1 MRIVM
6 VKSVFTTF
14 MITTSGLL
22 LVGKLFFSSLFGML
36 GYAAIPLDQLH
47 KLKASTQ
54 IVDKLKANHKTKKNR
69 VTKKFAK
76 RTGKK
81 VGATAVSAATIGTVA
96 VVGTLTYIE
105 LNEYCEEK
113 GELLKE
119 ENILFNKSDVF
130 NFSQCMEE
138 AKQDSTQ
145 IAEEAWSMVK
155 KSGSEVLDEIDNFF
169 EPSRRELTEIFDKID
184 KYFAN

>member
-1 MRIVM
+1 MI
-6 VKSVFTTF
+6 KSVLTTF
-14 MITTSGLL
+14 FITLSGLL
-22 LVGKLFFSSLFGML
+22 LVGKIFFSSLFGML
-36 GYAAIPLDQLH
+36 GYAAIPLEQLH

-54 IVDKLKANHKTKKNR
+54 VVEKLKANHKTKKNKI
-69 VTKKFAK
+69 TKKFAK

-113 GELLKE
+113 KELLKE
-119 ENILFNKSDVF
+119 EDILYGQSTEFD
-130 NFSQCMEE
+130 FSQCMEE
-138 AKQDSTQ
+138 AKAESTQ

-155 KSGSEVLDEIDNFF
+155 QSGTEVFDEIDNFF
-169 EPSRRELTEIFDKID
+169 EPSRRELTDIFEKID
-184 KYFAN
+184 KFFAN

>member
-1 MRIVM
+1 MI
-6 VKSVFTTF
+6 KPIISTF
-14 MITTSGLL
+14 LITTSSLL
-22 LVGKLFFSSLFGML
+22 LVGNIFFNSLFGML
-36 GYAAIPLDQLH
+36 GYAAIPLEQLH

-54 IVDKLKANHKTKKNR
+54 VVDKLKANHKAKKKK
-69 VTKKFAK
+69 VTKRFAK

-113 GELLKE
+113 RELLKE
-119 ENILFNKSDVF
+119 ENILFNKNQSFDF
-130 NFSQCMEE
+130 TQCMEE
-138 AKQDSTQ
+138 AKADSTQ
-145 IAEEAWSMVK
+145 IAEEAWLMVK
-155 KSGSEVLDEIDNFF
+155 KSGAEAFDEIDNFF
-169 EPSRRELTEIFDKID
+169 EPSRRELVDIFDKID